1 MLNIWQLVSAK
12 FFGITHNRSS
22 LSLSTAQ
29 TRESAGGRDGGVW
42 GSAAAS
48 GVGSGEPSRGLYRP
62 LVGRSGGA
70 GFGCPRLPWQY
81 LCPRDFSAP
90 SAPLLPARVLCFS
103 FVTLRTQTVVGR
115 PLAPC
120 RQSVCPLYAGDGGL
134 IYWAG
139 AAEARA
145 QGGVTVNPSP
155 LKQGVW
161 APPGPEG

>member
-1 MLNIWQLVSAK
+1 MKTIQGRWLPPCGAHSRCLTYGSWYLPSSLVSLTTAA
-12 FFGITHNRSS
+12 

-42 GSAAAS
+42 GAAAS

-120 RQSVCPLYAGDGGL
+120 RQSLPPLRWGWWSYLLGWCSRG
-134 IYWAG
+134 
-139 AAEARA
+139 
-145 QGGVTVNPSP
+145 QGSGR
-155 LKQGVW
+155 GHR
-161 APPGPEG
+161 